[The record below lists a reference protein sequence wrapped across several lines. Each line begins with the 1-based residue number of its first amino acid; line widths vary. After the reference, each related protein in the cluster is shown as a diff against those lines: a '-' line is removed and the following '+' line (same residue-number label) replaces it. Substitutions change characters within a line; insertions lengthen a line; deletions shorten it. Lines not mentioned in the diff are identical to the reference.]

1 MTVLMCM
8 NCGWIYDQV
17 AGDVESGIAPGT
29 AWEDVPEDWKCPDCG
44 AGKSDFDMVEV

>member
-1 MTVLMCM
+1 MPVLMCM
-8 NCGWIYDQV
+8 NCGWIYDPT
-17 AGDVESGIAPGT
+17 AGDPEAEIAPGT